1 MSLQITN
8 GYANPFITS
17 FKEIPEYA
25 STFGAN
31 NANALISLSQISETC
46 CILLIPFF
54 LKHFGIKRVM
64 MIAMLAWVFRFG
76 LFGLGDPGSG
86 VWMFIL
92 SMIVYGVAFDFFN
105 ISGALFVDQNTK
117 PEIRSS
123 AQGMFMI
130 MTNGLGA
137 SLGTL
142 AAQEVVNHY
151 VFSAPVAQQI
161 DGWRTSWLIFAAYA
175 FVVLLLFAFAFKEQ
189 KQQAVTKD

>member
-1 MSLQITN
+1 
-8 GYANPFITS
+8 
-17 FKEIPEYA
+17 
-25 STFGAN
+25 
-31 NANALISLSQISETC
+31 
-46 CILLIPFF
+46 
-54 LKHFGIKRVM
+54 
-64 MIAMLAWVFRFG
+64 
-76 LFGLGDPGSG
+76 
-86 VWMFIL
+86 
-92 SMIVYGVAFDFFN
+92 
-105 ISGALFVDQNTK
+105 
-117 PEIRSS
+117 
-123 AQGMFMI
+123 MI